1 MDDEITDRRTT
12 SVTSSSSKSR
22 WPSRKRSPS
31 MNSIWFFPW
40 RMRRVLLRKLI
51 EDPVKYTKHRTDQ
64 EYKNLWQFTKISI
77 DILIIL
83 TRTIAHS
90 PEWQLK
96 IKWLQT
102 STDSKLKF
110 KSYLYRETISS
121 WIDAIQLNDNGFFRE
136 VVKKVENIFSK
147 KKLNASFKNFTIIF
161 MLDSASLKISN
172 RSLIF
177 PWFDIRRS
185 VGEWNYRCLQ
195 FFFIDIMTR
204 FLQMRYIEVKLR

>member
-1 MDDEITDRRTT
+1 MMKLLIDARRQWRAHHPRVDDHRERDRHL
-12 SVTSSSSKSR
+12 
-22 WPSRKRSPS
+22 W
-31 MNSIWFFPW
+31 ILYDFFPW

-64 EYKNLWQFTKISI
+64 EYKNLWQFTKIYI

-121 WIDAIQLNDNGFFRE
+121 WIDAIQLKDNRFFRE

-147 KKLNASFKNFTIIF
+147 KKKIKRFIQKLHDNFY
-161 MLDSASLKISN
+161 
-172 RSLIF
+172 
-177 PWFDIRRS
+177 
-185 VGEWNYRCLQ
+185 VG
-195 FFFIDIMTR
+195 
-204 FLQMRYIEVKLR
+204 